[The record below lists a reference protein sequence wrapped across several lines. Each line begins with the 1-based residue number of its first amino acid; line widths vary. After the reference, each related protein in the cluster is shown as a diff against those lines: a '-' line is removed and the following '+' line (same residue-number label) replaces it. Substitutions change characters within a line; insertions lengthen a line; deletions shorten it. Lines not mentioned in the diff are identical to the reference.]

1 MRIITRKK
9 WSLNNINYELFIHFF
24 RYILSIRKSRWFYCS
39 LRLPRVCLNA
49 LSSHVYC
56 FLLSLFIACILN
68 SMYAAGQLPY
78 AARKQLVS
86 CLTDFGCFSNTKIK
100 KLNLPEIK
108 RLTFL
113 LQEIIPWVDNI
124 SHWAQKHKTIKLC
137 RPNKGWKLPTKRLAK
152 T

>member
-1 MRIITRKK
+1 MFWIFE
-9 WSLNNINYELFIHFF
+9 SHVG
-24 RYILSIRKSRWFYCS
+24 SIVVYVY
-39 LRLPRVCLNA
+39 RVCVWMHCHLTSTA
-49 LSSHVYC
+49 FY
-56 FLLSLFIACILN
+56 FPFFIACIL
-68 SMYAAGQLPY
+68 SSIYAAGQLPY
-78 AARKQLVS
+78 AARKQLVLCS
-86 CLTDFGCFSNTKIK
+86 TDFGCFINAKIK

-124 SHWAQKHKTIKLC
+124 SHWAQKDNRIKLC